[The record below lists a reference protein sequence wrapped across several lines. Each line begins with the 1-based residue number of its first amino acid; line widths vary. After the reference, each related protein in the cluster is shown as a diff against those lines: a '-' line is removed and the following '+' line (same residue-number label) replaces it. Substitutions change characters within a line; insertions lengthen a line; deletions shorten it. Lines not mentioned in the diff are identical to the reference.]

1 MENPVSVPQLIK
13 SMMIKLT
20 SARTGAMIIK
30 DGVIT
35 SVNVSI
41 TTFIGIKD
49 VEDVQIIQ

>member
-20 SARTGAMIIK
+20 SVKIDAMIIK

-35 SVNVSI
+35 SVNVSL
-41 TTFIGIKD
+41 TTTIGIKD
-49 VEDVQIIQ
+49 AENAQIIQ